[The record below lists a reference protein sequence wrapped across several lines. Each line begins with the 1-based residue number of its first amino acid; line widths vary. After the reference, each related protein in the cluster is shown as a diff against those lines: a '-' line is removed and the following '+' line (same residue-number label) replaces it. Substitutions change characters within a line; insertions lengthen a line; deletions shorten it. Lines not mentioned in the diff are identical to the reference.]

1 MVDSAAETSSG
12 SRPPRAVTSDENYDH
27 TAEKKLTKD
36 ERDVTELAGQLA
48 GWLGEALGADGQ
60 VRITDVRAPSGSG
73 LSSVTVLLDCEWERD
88 GQAHQDR
95 LAVRIPP
102 AEAAYPVFRSY
113 DLRMQYDVMA
123 AVGAQTDVPV
133 PPLVGVEESSDLIGS
148 PFLVMRAVEG
158 RAPVDNPPYVFG
170 GWLLEADPADREAL
184 DRASVEVLAGVHGLP
199 DPHAVSASLTA
210 AAGDDPLRAHFDDL
224 RDYYEWTHREDGM
237 RIPVLERTFDF
248 LEQRW
253 PRHSDPVL
261 SWGDSRPG
269 NILFDGFTPVAVL
282 DWEMAG
288 IAPREVD
295 LGWYVF
301 IHRFFQDIAEVFE
314 MPGLP
319 DFARPDKVAAVYEEV
334 TGYAPQDLDWFITY
348 AALRHGVVMARIKR
362 RMIHFGE
369 EAAPEEPDD
378 YVMHRAALERLI
390 GETP

>member
-1 MVDSAAETSSG
+1 MN
-12 SRPPRAVTSDENYDH
+12 P
-27 TAEKKLTKD
+27 
-36 ERDVTELAGQLA
+36 AGEQ
-48 GWLGEALGADGQ
+48 
-60 VRITDVRAPSGSG
+60 
-73 LSSVTVLLDCEWERD
+73 
-88 GQAHQDR
+88 

-123 AVGAQTDVPV
+123 AVGAHTDVPV
-133 PPLVGVEESSDLIGS
+133 PPLVGIEESSDLIGS
-148 PFLVMRAVEG
+148 PFLVMKAVEG

-170 GWLLEADPADREAL
+170 GWLYDADPADREAL
-184 DRASVEVLAGVHGLP
+184 DRASVEVLAGVHALP
-199 DPHAVSASLTA
+199 DPMAKLPSLAA

-224 RDYYEWTHREDGM
+224 RDYYEWTHREDGL
-237 RIPVLERTFDF
+237 RTPILERTFDF
-248 LEQRW
+248 LEARW
-253 PRHSDPVL
+253 PQHSEPVL

-269 NILFDGFTPVAVL
+269 NILFDGLAPAAVI
-282 DWEMAG
+282 DWEMAA

-319 DFARPDKVAAVYEEV
+319 DFARPDKVAAVYEEAS
-334 TGYAPQDLDWFITY
+334 GYTPQDLDWFVTY

-369 EAAPEEPDD
+369 ETAPEDPDD

-390 GETP
+390 GDSK